1 MAFNYYHMLDL
12 LRNLERL
19 ILLNEIKCKG
29 ANYLIISTFQLSGTI
44 KNQTTCQRINDFN
57 EPTNGFHKV
66 FEKLSNSQLQ
76 PEFAIFACFSVF

>member
-1 MAFNYYHMLDL
+1 MQGSK
-12 LRNLERL
+12 
-19 ILLNEIKCKG
+19 LLNYK
-29 ANYLIISTFQLSGTI
+29 YFQLSGTI

-57 EPTNGFHKV
+57 EPTNGFHEV